1 MMRRRDCRCLHG
13 MNKGTHFEKGAFFV
27 GEGEM
32 KGAGN
37 QGCLSVKIQRGSNQ
51 VPMSFQ
57 WRQGA
62 DKGGIMGKKSLLR
75 CVLLLKVTIKM

>member
-1 MMRRRDCRCLHG
+1 MIRRRRGCRCLHG

-37 QGCLSVKIQRGSNQ
+37 QGYLSVKIG
-51 VPMSFQ
+51 
-57 WRQGA
+57 
-62 DKGGIMGKKSLLR
+62 
-75 CVLLLKVTIKM
+75 